1 MVLPHFAGSDVH
13 QVTHGQL
20 TAAWRASTD
29 AQDSRPLRF
38 VPLTVV
44 LDALEFQPNGSGS
57 DEDDS
62 DLDAPSESS
71 LPAKPARQFSMRGRD
86 VSTPKRAQ
94 AGPSGAGAVDE
105 HLFRVVTAKRTF
117 VLCAPSEE
125 DEIKWLAAF
134 RALLN
139 RQRDWS
145 GSGEGT
151 SGAPMS
157 PTMEST
163 PRLTLPQSQMS
174 TGVPT
179 ITQQPPTPASAT
191 SGLDVGT
198 PSVNTAAG
206 PPILGQPIS
215 TPTSPTPGQTG
226 AGASVGSAAMAG
238 RTRSATYIAKG
249 AVADVV
255 RRFHPENKDLPATPQ
270 HA

>member
-1 MVLPHFAGSDVH
+1 VVLPHLAGLDIYKVA
-13 QVTHGQL
+13 HGQSFSFREAL
-20 TAAWRASTD
+20 AN

-38 VPLTVV
+38 IPLTVV

-62 DLDAPSESS
+62 DFDAPSESS
-71 LPAKPARQFSMRGRD
+71 QPTKAARQFSMRGRE
-86 VSTPKRAQ
+86 VGTPRRAQ
-94 AGPSGAGAVDE
+94 AGPSGSAAAADE

-145 GSGEGT
+145 GSGDG
-151 SGAPMS
+151 SISS
-157 PTMEST
+157 PLSPAMDST
-163 PRLTLPQSQMS
+163 PWLSLPQPHMS
-174 TGVPT
+174 AGLPT
-179 ITQQPPTPASAT
+179 IAQQPPTPASAT
-191 SGLDVGT
+191 SGMDVNT
-198 PSVNTAAG
+198 PSVSTAAG
-206 PPILGQPIS
+206 PPVMGQPVQ
-215 TPTSPTPGQTG
+215 TPTSPT
-226 AGASVGSAAMAG
+226 SGSAAMGG
-238 RTRSATYIAKG
+238 RTRSATYVAKG

-255 RRFHPENKDLPATPQ
+255 RRFHPENKEVPATPQ